1 MGHRRVFEV
10 EMKRDREAERRMWVG
25 MCVGG
30 VWETEGMRWGMC
42 WGGFRSGWMVGQKG
56 GWAETEGDA
65 GGEGE
70 GLGEVDVGRDGREE
84 GFRLL
89 KMEG

>member
-1 MGHRRVFEV
+1 
-10 EMKRDREAERRMWVG
+10 
-25 MCVGG
+25 
-30 VWETEGMRWGMC
+30 
-42 WGGFRSGWMVGQKG
+42 MVGQKG

-70 GLGEVDVGRDGREE
+70 GLEEVDVGRDGREE

-89 KMEG
+89 EMEG

>member
-1 MGHRRVFEV
+1 
-10 EMKRDREAERRMWVG
+10 
-25 MCVGG
+25 MCDKQNRCRLKIRFLSLLMTSSS
-30 VWETEGMRWGMC
+30 ELAKST
-42 WGGFRSGWMVGQKG
+42 GFRTGWMVGQKG

-70 GLGEVDVGRDGREE
+70 GLGVVDVGRDGREE